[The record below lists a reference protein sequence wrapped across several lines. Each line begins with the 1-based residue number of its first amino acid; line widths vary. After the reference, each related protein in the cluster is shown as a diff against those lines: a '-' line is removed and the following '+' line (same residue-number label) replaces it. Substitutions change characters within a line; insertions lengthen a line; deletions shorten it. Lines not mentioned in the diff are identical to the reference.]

1 MVDFIMWIVIGVVA
15 GWLAGLITKDDHSI
29 VGDLILGLLGA
40 LVAGFVVGQIGPE
53 SNSILFS
60 IIAATIGAVV
70 LVLLKNM
77 LFGSRGRA

>member
-53 SNSILFS
+53 SNSICS
-60 IIAATIGAVV
+60 ASSPPQSAPSCWCCSRTCSSAAAA
-70 LVLLKNM
+70 
-77 LFGSRGRA
+77 RA